1 MSASM
6 VFTAYVDSTEMGR
19 QVRARLLDLC
29 AENDVQADVRIV
41 DVTVEPVEAEAG
53 NVVGIPTV
61 VREQPRPR
69 RRVIGALEDT
79 RRVAEALGLDDRPDD
94 PDDPDDMDGDGD
106 GVGDAQANAGVVD
119 ERA

>member
-6 VFTAYVDSTEMGR
+6 VFTAYVDSVEMGR
-19 QVRARLLDLC
+19 QVQARLLDLC
-29 AENDVQADVRIV
+29 ALRDVRADIRIV
-41 DVTVEPVEAEAG
+41 DVTAEPAEAESG

-69 RRVIGALEDT
+69 RRVIGVLEDT

-94 PDDPDDMDGDGD
+94 
-106 GVGDAQANAGVVD
+106 VDAHTNAGVAD